1 MPNKNNEK
9 KSLSIILRLR
19 MDCNQPPKFLSSH
32 LFNYV
37 FLFSSTMFYVLLLGG
52 TIYNIPSFYEGP
64 FELFFY
70 GGVLTNYNNPT
81 PPQPR
86 PPSPPAWL

>member
-1 MPNKNNEK
+1 
-9 KSLSIILRLR
+9 
-19 MDCNQPPKFLSSH
+19 
-32 LFNYV
+32 
-37 FLFSSTMFYVLLLGG
+37 MFYVLLLGG

-81 PPQPR
+81 PPPTSTPL
-86 PPSPPAWL
+86 PPCLVVGVRQGMSYLSAAGHRVRQSMSYPSRQNDRWDSLCLSRIAY